1 MHPQEA
7 VHRASAPARKARPAD
22 TTRAAYTEA
31 GAALFQLVRQ
41 LEVSLPRLARLPV
54 SQGRMA
60 LLRSLALLGPRN
72 LSELA
77 RERGVSRQGV
87 QRLADVLEAEGLASG
102 MPDPRNA
109 RAKRLTLTE
118 HGERVYRE
126 LALAEARELNAL
138 STGLSAADLRAAT
151 RVLRLLASRERKP
164 APGAGAQR
172 ERSPSRETS

>member
-1 MHPQEA
+1 MYPQEA
-7 VHRASAPARKARPAD
+7 HRKGSTGKGSAAAPQARPAGAP
-22 TTRAAYTEA
+22 RVAYTEA
-31 GAALFQLVRQ
+31 GAALFELIRQ
-41 LEVSLPRLARLPV
+41 LEASLPRLAQLPV

-87 QRLADVLEAEGLASG
+87 QRLADALEAEGLASG

-118 HGERVYRE
+118 RGVRVYRD

-151 RVLRLLASRERKP
+151 RVLRLLASRER
-164 APGAGAQR
+164 R
-172 ERSPSRETS
+172 

>member
-7 VHRASAPARKARPAD
+7 SHRASASAPKARPAD
-22 TTRAAYTEA
+22 AQRVAYTEA
-31 GAALFQLVRQ
+31 GAALFQLIRQ
-41 LEVSLPRLARLPV
+41 LEASLPRLPQLPV

-87 QRLADVLEAEGLASG
+87 QRLADALEAEGLASG

-118 HGERVYRE
+118 QGVRVYRD

-138 STGLSAADLRAAT
+138 SAGLSAAELRAAT
-151 RVLRLLASRERKP
+151 RVIRLLASRER
-164 APGAGAQR
+164 R
-172 ERSPSRETS
+172 